1 MNQDEINRFAG
12 AWYMAEE
19 EEVTTTVNEN
29 QELSSRHRQA
39 RQEEAMR
46 RRVMAAEVQIPLG
59 LRQDQVQPMD
69 ELAEE
74 YPELKHSLTQLASGQ
89 LAANTLQNY
98 NSAIG
103 RFQDFCA
110 EKGYIVL

>member
-29 QELSSRHRQA
+29 QELSFGHRQA
-39 RQEEAMR
+39 RQEEDMR
-46 RRVMAAEVQIPLG
+46 RRVMVAEGQIPLG
-59 LRQDQVQPMD
+59 LHQDQVQPMD

-74 YPELKHSLTQLASGQ
+74 DPELKHSLTQLASGR
-89 LAANTLQNY
+89 L
-98 NSAIG
+98 SASTPPPTN
-103 RFQDFCA
+103 
-110 EKGYIVL
+110 

>member
-39 RQEEAMR
+39 RQVEAMR

-74 YPELKHSLTQLASGQ
+74 YPELKHSLTQLATGQ

-110 EKGYIVL
+110 EKGYTLL